1 MGKTAFSGPV
11 YGSKSLL
18 WSAFVLVGTSGVSAT
33 YAVTTVPNYEDWFAT
48 ETFFACSSCS
58 TGAASI
64 SSVATFVISDDS
76 SNLHAPVSM
85 TSTASGVLTTVT
97 PDAGEYEGKQIVG
110 GSTLAF
116 VIAAGST
123 ALPVGSAR
131 AELRGYIRYK
141 SSTRAEA

>member
-1 MGKTAFSGPV
+1 
-11 YGSKSLL
+11 
-18 WSAFVLVGTSGVSAT
+18 
-33 YAVTTVPNYEDWFAT
+33 
-48 ETFFACSSCS
+48 
-58 TGAASI
+58 
-64 SSVATFVISDDS
+64 
-76 SNLHAPVSM
+76 
-85 TSTASGVLTTVT
+85 VLTTVAA
-97 PDAGEYEGKQIVG
+97 DAGEYEGKQIVG